1 MWPRSMAVSSRS
13 RRRGPR
19 GRGGRRR
26 APGTT
31 RRSVSSRRSVP
42 PSSTRVGAEDHHVLP
57 VGGDARNLEVERAR
71 GFSGRHCER
80 VRPHA
85 AHLSDADAVAKDP
98 GADDEVRRRVIPILC
113 RLAVES
119 ACRDL
124 LMARRFAR
132 GDARGDVEA
141 AWEEATGSREKVAL
155 ALRDDRKADLGGWLD
170 RPRRRAAMRV
180 IGSHGHDGLARD
192 PVGAGP

>member
-1 MWPRSMAVSSRS
+1 
-13 RRRGPR
+13 
-19 GRGGRRR
+19 
-26 APGTT
+26 
-31 RRSVSSRRSVP
+31 
-42 PSSTRVGAEDHHVLP
+42 
-57 VGGDARNLEVERAR
+57 
-71 GFSGRHCER
+71 
-80 VRPHA
+80 
-85 AHLSDADAVAKDP
+85 
-98 GADDEVRRRVIPILC
+98 VRRRVIPILC